1 MKVLVLG
8 TGCARCKTL
17 FENVKTA
24 VSALGIAAEIGKVE
38 AIEEIMKYGV
48 MSTPAVVVDGK
59 VKSAGRVPTPKELE
73 TILVSE

>member
-1 MKVLVLG
+1 MKILVLG

-17 FENVKTA
+17 LENVKTA
-24 VSALGIAAEIGKVE
+24 VSSLGVPAEIEKVE

-59 VKSAGRVPTPKELE
+59 VMVAGRVPSPKELE
-73 TILVSE
+73 TLLTA